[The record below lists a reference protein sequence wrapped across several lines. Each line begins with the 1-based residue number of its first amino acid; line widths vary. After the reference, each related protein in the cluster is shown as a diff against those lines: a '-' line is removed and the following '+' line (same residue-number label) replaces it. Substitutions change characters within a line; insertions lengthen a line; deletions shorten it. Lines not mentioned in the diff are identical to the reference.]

1 MARQT
6 KAPRFTIYEDV
17 AGATGT
23 TTKPTK
29 IPRSAAPPPPH
40 IEPSDPDHRGPTDE
54 LSRVATLKHNATPSI
69 PDDEYSVEDF
79 AAGDDT
85 LVEPYE
91 RTDSPLS
98 GVQGD
103 EDGDLHNARR
113 ASILTSTSISSFPE
127 SSYDVDHDDRT
138 TPLHHPYSPQ
148 SVRAAFRRPSS
159 VRRMQM
165 TSPTPF
171 ERSPRRS
178 VLHQTRSRPGTPRS
192 APPSSI
198 KGSPKPRRLPEE
210 DDESRD
216 YPLVLLHVT
225 LLPADIRWS
234 PEVLRRLLP
243 QNILD
248 NLELLR
254 CKISETVAQRGILIQ
269 HPKGEYELLEE
280 RLLQSLELSKERV
293 TKCGHFRAR
302 DSVSS
307 AVSSVS
313 SVKDSDSAIGSDI
326 ETCSTCHQHMKPAQ
340 SGAAGEKV
348 WAVKIFAANGLLGP
362 SAWAAAWSDME
373 RVDVEIFPWI
383 DADLRKQLDAAQTE
397 ADAAQDLLN
406 EQEESRI
413 RAILEEQARTAGEGR
428 GPTSSDFALDPPAA
442 DPDRHLSPSPAH
454 ASSSDPNNTTPRRK
468 PRLSLPE
475 IYRRPADIPLSILLR
490 NYLFLLAQDR
500 KNVIIF
506 VLGVL
511 VLYLG
516 LLSGGSSSA
525 ASRLSPIA
533 TGALEVPAMYDVD
546 LVATAAGAA
555 ASPVLTPAT
564 NATVELFSD
573 DAGKTGAMSS
583 PSDDSDGEAES
594 SAAAAAADGDE
605 VPGTDARAS

>member
-1 MARQT
+1 
-6 KAPRFTIYEDV
+6 
-17 AGATGT
+17 
-23 TTKPTK
+23 
-29 IPRSAAPPPPH
+29 
-40 IEPSDPDHRGPTDE
+40 
-54 LSRVATLKHNATPSI
+54 
-69 PDDEYSVEDF
+69 
-79 AAGDDT
+79 
-85 LVEPYE
+85 
-91 RTDSPLS
+91 
-98 GVQGD
+98 
-103 EDGDLHNARR
+103 
-113 ASILTSTSISSFPE
+113 
-127 SSYDVDHDDRT
+127 
-138 TPLHHPYSPQ
+138 
-148 SVRAAFRRPSS
+148 
-159 VRRMQM
+159 
-165 TSPTPF
+165 
-171 ERSPRRS
+171 
-178 VLHQTRSRPGTPRS
+178 
-192 APPSSI
+192 
-198 KGSPKPRRLPEE
+198 
-210 DDESRD
+210 
-216 YPLVLLHVT
+216 
-225 LLPADIRWS
+225 
-234 PEVLRRLLP
+234 
-243 QNILD
+243 
-248 NLELLR
+248 
-254 CKISETVAQRGILIQ
+254 
-269 HPKGEYELLEE
+269 
-280 RLLQSLELSKERV
+280 
-293 TKCGHFRAR
+293 
-302 DSVSS
+302 
-307 AVSSVS
+307 VSSVS

-326 ETCSTCHQHMKPAQ
+326 ETCSTCHQHVKPAQ

-454 ASSSDPNNTTPRRK
+454 ASSSDPHNTTPRRK
-468 PRLSLPE
+468 TRLSLPE

-516 LLSGGSSSA
+516 LLSGSSSSGA

-555 ASPVLTPAT
+555 ASPVLTPAA

-573 DAGKTGAMSS
+573 GAGKAEAMPS
-583 PSDDSDGEAES
+583 PSADSDGEAES
-594 SAAAAAADGDE
+594 SAAAAAAVDGDE